1 MAALGGSPGGGAV
14 TTLFV
19 HEACAALDGASCG
32 DAQHSPQTQVPTP
45 PRREA
50 DGGDSGTPCEAG
62 AQSRTLYTRDTL
74 ASALC
79 LMGAKPRH
87 SLKVAARVFDT
98 LGVLARR
105 LQLPVG
111 SGGATATAGLRMLP
125 HRLPRP
131 VVRAAT
137 FGDGAAE
144 LPRPQFEALV
154 AWALAEYQYAKP
166 DQLED
171 LRLACRRVAR
181 RGKRAAPRADARLP
195 QDTRA
200 PDCGVCAA
208 VRHERDW
215 QVDARCAA
223 GALMPQVPATRQR
236 SNDAAPDSCHRR
248 HAWASQPSFPQTSC
262 AAWCVVRLLSARRAQ
277 LTDGAGHCRNS
288 CVALLRRARVRCS
301 LLPHIRRV
309 TWWHIQVNRTRILTW
324 LSASELVRYM
334 RARA

>member
-1 MAALGGSPGGGAV
+1 MAALGGSPGGGTV

-19 HEACAALDGASCG
+19 HEACGLVDGASNG
-32 DAQHSPQTQVPTP
+32 DAPPPPYALVPTA
-45 PRREA
+45 PRRET
-50 DGGDSGTPCEAG
+50 DGEDSGAPCEAG

-105 LQLPVG
+105 LQLPG
-111 SGGATATAGLRMLP
+111 GQGGATATVGLRMLP

-137 FGDGAAE
+137 FVDGAAE

-181 RGKRAAPRADARLP
+181 RGLRAEPCADARLP

-200 PDCGVCAA
+200 PHRGVCAA
-208 VRHERDW
+208 VRNQRDW
-215 QVDARCAA
+215 QVDTRCAA
-223 GALMPQVPATRQR
+223 GA
-236 SNDAAPDSCHRR
+236 
-248 HAWASQPSFPQTSC
+248 
-262 AAWCVVRLLSARRAQ
+262 
-277 LTDGAGHCRNS
+277 
-288 CVALLRRARVRCS
+288 RC
-301 LLPHIRRV
+301 
-309 TWWHIQVNRTRILTW
+309 Q
-324 LSASELVRYM
+324 
-334 RARA
+334 